1 MNKIKEIYFFP
12 SGRWDIKTLDNKLFK
27 LPMEN
32 IESSFNLIYSIYE
45 NEKFK
50 NVKIVDLRFEN
61 KIITTNE

>member
-1 MNKIKEIYFFP
+1 
-12 SGRWDIKTLDNKLFK
+12 
-27 LPMEN
+27 MEN